1 MFKSKVATATSR
13 IDSDFSSV
21 SNRDARWSLSAVDT
35 KSRRDERIS
44 VSMEKSKDGL
54 ELNVRRANAVGGTTE
69 TEARNYLIELIR

>member
-1 MFKSKVATATSR
+1 M
-13 IDSDFSSV
+13 
-21 SNRDARWSLSAVDT
+21 DT